1 MIEIKLNEGDRVE
14 WALKTLRRK
23 VDRSGVLKELRRR
36 RYYLK
41 PSEARQQKA
50 QAARRRAR
58 RRYAR

>member
-14 WALKTLRRK
+14 WALKALRRK
-23 VDRSGVLKELRRR
+23 VDRSGVLKEYRRR

-58 RRYAR
+58 RTIAR